1 LDQGSGQVVCVSL
14 AIILPT
20 FAGVGP
26 IKIYSFVSAI
36 NLQMRQI
43 ILYNPIDMV
52 CQVVYKINMQNN
64 KIERKQM
71 SKIRMNTEL
80 RNKLFGKI
88 KHTFENEDTQERE
101 AFLQARENVDQQY
114 TMASELAKEV
124 VERSYPTDDVATLR
138 HFKKK
143 YGQPCD
149 VVAKDKCFY
158 FAHNE
163 GVDDEGEPTETKS
176 HFDFGLFGNLNGTEY
191 DNEQGKKFAV
201 AYYREELKAKDCNPD
216 IYAQQNENKDNP
228 HKTKHVDECM
238 KALGY
243 SGSYGSGGNEIGMA
257 KDFNSNYYL
266 DVIGTSYCRSRAIA
280 CTKNEYEQFETW
292 RIAKGN
298 LVVNHQKWIDTIQ
311 KQCDQLKIGLKAY
324 RYLSEGIELATEL
337 GIQVDEAELI
347 RTNSTGLTIYN
358 PSNLASMIKGMKN
371 KNQSREAKIL
381 ARKQYEE
388 SLN

>member
-1 LDQGSGQVVCVSL
+1 
-14 AIILPT
+14 
-20 FAGVGP
+20 
-26 IKIYSFVSAI
+26 
-36 NLQMRQI
+36 
-43 ILYNPIDMV
+43 
-52 CQVVYKINMQNN
+52 
-64 KIERKQM
+64 M

-80 RNKLFGKI
+80 RNKLFNKI
-88 KHTFENEDTQERE
+88 KNVFENEDTQEKE
-101 AFLQARENVDQQY
+101 AFLQARESVNHHY
-114 TMASELAKEV
+114 KYASELAKLV
-124 VERSYPTDDVATLR
+124 VERSYPVDDVATLR

-143 YGQPCD
+143 YGSPCD

-158 FAHNE
+158 FAHSE
-163 GVDDEGEPTETKS
+163 DVDDEGETTETKS
-176 HFDFGLFGNLNGTEY
+176 HFDFGLFGNLNGSEY
-191 DNEQGKKFAV
+191 NDQEGRKFAV
-201 AYYREELKAKDCNPD
+201 AYFREDLKAMDCNPD

-228 HKTKHVDECM
+228 HKTKYVDECL
-238 KALGY
+238 KALGHTGNSY
-243 SGSYGSGGNEIGMA
+243 SSRDESNGMT
-257 KDFNSNYYL
+257 KTFNDQYYL

-292 RIAKGN
+292 RVAKAN
-298 LVVNHQKWIDTIQ
+298 LVSKHQSWIDTIQ

-371 KNQSREAKIL
+371 KHQSREAKIL

>member
-1 LDQGSGQVVCVSL
+1 
-14 AIILPT
+14 
-20 FAGVGP
+20 
-26 IKIYSFVSAI
+26 
-36 NLQMRQI
+36 
-43 ILYNPIDMV
+43 
-52 CQVVYKINMQNN
+52 
-64 KIERKQM
+64 M

-80 RNKLFGKI
+80 RNKLFNKM

-101 AFLQARENVDQQY
+101 GFLKAREIVNDEYVIAQQF
-114 TMASELAKEV
+114 AKEV
-124 VERSYPTDDVATLR
+124 VERAYPTEDVATLR
-138 HFKKK
+138 TFKKK
-143 YGQPCD
+143 YGSPCD

-163 GVDDEGEPTETKS
+163 GVDDEGQPTETKS
-176 HFDFGLFGNLNGTEY
+176 HFDFGLFGNLNGSEY
-191 DNEQGKKFAV
+191 SSEEGKKFAV
-201 AYYREELKAKDCNPD
+201 AYFREDLKAMDCNPD

-238 KALGY
+238 KALGD
-243 SGSYGSGGNEIGMA
+243 SGYRGEEQGMA
-257 KDFNSNYYL
+257 KTFNAPYYL

-280 CTKNEYEQFETW
+280 CTKQEYEHFEMW
-292 RIAKGN
+292 RTAKGN
-298 LVVNHQKWIDTIQ
+298 LVSKHQTWIDTIT

-371 KNQSREAKIL
+371 KQTANTREAKIL

-388 SLN
+388 SIN

>member
-1 LDQGSGQVVCVSL
+1 MQ
-14 AIILPT
+14 
-20 FAGVGP
+20 
-26 IKIYSFVSAI
+26 I
-36 NLQMRQI
+36 N
-43 ILYNPIDMV
+43 N
-52 CQVVYKINMQNN
+52 
-64 KIERKQM
+64 RKVQM

-80 RNKLFGKI
+80 RNKLFNKI

-101 AFLQARENVDQQY
+101 AFLQARETVDQQY

-124 VERSYPTDDVATLR
+124 VERSYPVEDVATLR
-138 HFKKK
+138 TFKKK

-158 FAHNE
+158 FAHSE
-163 GVDDEGEPTETKS
+163 DKDDEGEITETKS
-176 HFDFGLFGNLNGTEY
+176 HFDFGLFGNLNGSEY
-191 DNEQGKKFAV
+191 NDEDGKKFAV
-201 AYYREELKAKDCNPD
+201 AYFREDLKAMDCNPD
-216 IYAQQNENKDNP
+216 IFAQQNENKDNP

-238 KALGY
+238 KALG
-243 SGSYGSGGNEIGMA
+243 STSHHSYQGDMSNQTGMTKTFNEQ
-257 KDFNSNYYL
+257 YYL

-280 CTKNEYEQFETW
+280 CTKDEYEAFETW

-298 LVVNHQKWIDTIQ
+298 LVVNHQKWIDTIM

-381 ARKQYEE
+381 ARKKYEE

>member
-1 LDQGSGQVVCVSL
+1 
-14 AIILPT
+14 
-20 FAGVGP
+20 
-26 IKIYSFVSAI
+26 
-36 NLQMRQI
+36 
-43 ILYNPIDMV
+43 
-52 CQVVYKINMQNN
+52 
-64 KIERKQM
+64 M

-80 RNKLFGKI
+80 RNKLFNKI
-88 KHTFENEDTQERE
+88 KDVFENESTQEKE
-101 AFLQARENVDQQY
+101 AFLQARESVDHHY
-114 TMASELAKEV
+114 KYASELAKLV
-124 VERSYPTDDVATLR
+124 VERSYPTEDVATLR

-143 YGQPCD
+143 YGNPCD

-163 GVDDEGEPTETKS
+163 DKDDDGDIKETKS
-176 HFDFGLFGNLNGTEY
+176 HFDFGLFGNLNGSEY
-191 DNEQGKKFAV
+191 SDEDGKKFAV
-201 AYYREELKAKDCNPD
+201 AYFREDLKAMDCNPD
-216 IYAQQNENKDNP
+216 IYAQQSENKDNP
-228 HKTKHVDECM
+228 HKTKHVDACM

-243 SGSYGSGGNEIGMA
+243 NGNSYSSRDNDTGMA
-257 KDFNSNYYL
+257 KTFNDQYYL

-280 CTKNEYEQFETW
+280 CTKDEYQQFEAW

-298 LVVNHQKWIDTIQ
+298 LVSKHQTWIDTIM

-371 KNQSREAKIL
+371 KQQSREAKIL
-381 ARKQYEE
+381 ARKKYEE

>member
-1 LDQGSGQVVCVSL
+1 M
-14 AIILPT
+14 T
-20 FAGVGP
+20 
-26 IKIYSFVSAI
+26 
-36 NLQMRQI
+36 
-43 ILYNPIDMV
+43 
-52 CQVVYKINMQNN
+52 
-64 KIERKQM
+64 
-71 SKIRMNTEL
+71 KIRMNTEL
-80 RNKLFGKI
+80 RNKLFNKI
-88 KHTFENEDTQERE
+88 KNVFENEDTQEKE
-101 AFLQARENVDQQY
+101 AFLQARESVDHHY
-114 TMASELAKEV
+114 KYASELAKLV

-158 FAHNE
+158 FAHQE

-176 HFDFGLFGNLNGTEY
+176 HFDFGLFGNLNGSEY
-191 DNEQGKKFAV
+191 DSEEGKKFAV
-201 AYYREELKAKDCNPD
+201 AYFREDLKAMDCNPD

-243 SGSYGSGGNEIGMA
+243 SGRSYSGGENQTGMA
-257 KDFNSNYYL
+257 KTFDNPYYL

-280 CTKNEYEQFETW
+280 CTKDEYEQFEAW

-298 LVVNHQKWIDTIQ
+298 LVVNHQKWIDTIM

-371 KNQSREAKIL
+371 KHQSREAKIL
-381 ARKQYEE
+381 ARKKYEE
-388 SLN
+388 SIN